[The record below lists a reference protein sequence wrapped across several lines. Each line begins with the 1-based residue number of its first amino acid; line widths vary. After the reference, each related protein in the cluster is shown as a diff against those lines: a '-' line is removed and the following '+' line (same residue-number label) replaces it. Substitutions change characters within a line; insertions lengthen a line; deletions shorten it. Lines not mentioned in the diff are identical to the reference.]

1 MLQRYVPAL
10 GALTLSLCLEVVGQ
24 QTIAKGCETLTTFP
38 PRPEDSQPM
47 PEQLKIPHA
56 PKTARQVSCFR
67 SFGVPD
73 KPDKTAQ
80 LDLRDWLW
88 YGLKNA
94 VRHLRNV
101 VPSCS
106 RRAKW

>member
-1 MLQRYVPAL
+1 MLQGYVPVL
-10 GALTLSLCLEVVGQ
+10 GALILSLCLEVVGQ
-24 QTIAKGCETLTTFP
+24 QTIAKRCETLTTFP
-38 PRPEDSQPM
+38 PASRRQSTDARTSEDSSRS
-47 PEQLKIPHA
+47 EDGETGQLLSLFWRP
-56 PKTARQVSCFR
+56 RQ
-67 SFGVPD
+67 
-73 KPDKTAQ
+73 TAQ

-94 VRHLRNV
+94 VRHLRNI